1 LSEIKFEER
10 HFLEIRKLPEKKRKE
25 IVLKVKTNC
34 ERFREI
40 SFAET
45 L

>member
-1 LSEIKFEER
+1 LKKGI
-10 HFLEIRKLPEKKRKE
+10 FLEIRKLPEKKRKE

-34 ERFREI
+34 AQFREI